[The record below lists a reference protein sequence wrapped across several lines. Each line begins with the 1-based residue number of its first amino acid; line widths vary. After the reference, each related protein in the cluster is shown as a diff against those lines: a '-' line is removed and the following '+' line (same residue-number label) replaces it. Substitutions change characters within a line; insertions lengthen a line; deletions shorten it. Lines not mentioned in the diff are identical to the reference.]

1 MSNNFPIKKY
11 FSLKNF
17 FLEYRN
23 NIQKSLLNV
32 DLNKIEMAAEIIEK
46 KIKNNNNIFVCGNGG
61 SASIANHYVTDFT
74 KMLRTKTKLKPKLF
88 SLNSNSGLIS
98 AISNDIGYESVF
110 TYQAETYCK
119 KSDLII
125 IISSSGNSKNIINL
139 VKFAKKKRI
148 KKIGFC
154 GFKGGNLNNNSDINI
169 HINTNNYGLV
179 EDCHHIL
186 MHSIA
191 QYIRQKNI
199 KSKVNRIIF

>member
-17 FLEYRN
+17 FFEYRN

-32 DLNKIEMAAEIIEK
+32 DLNKIELAAEIIEK
-46 KIKNNNNIFVCGNGG
+46 KIKKNNNIFVCGNGG

-74 KMLRTKTKLKPKLF
+74 KMIQTNTKLKPKIF

-98 AISNDIGYESVF
+98 AISNDISYESIF

-119 KSDLII
+119 KNDLII

-139 VKFAKKKRI
+139 VKFAKKK
-148 KKIGFC
+148 KNK
-154 GFKGGNLNNNSDINI
+154 NNWF
-169 HINTNNYGLV
+169 LWFQRRLF
-179 EDCHHIL
+179 E
-186 MHSIA
+186 
-191 QYIRQKNI
+191 Q
-199 KSKVNRIIF
+199 

>member
-1 MSNNFPIKKY
+1 MSNNFPTKKY
-11 FSLKNF
+11 SSSKKF
-17 FLEYRN
+17 FLEYKN
-23 NIQKSLLNV
+23 NIYKSLLNV

-46 KIKNNNNIFVCGNGG
+46 KIKKKYNIFVCGNGG
-61 SASIANHYVTDFT
+61 SASIADHYVTDFT
-74 KMLRTKTKLKPKLF
+74 KMIRTKTKLKPKMF

-98 AISNDIGYESVF
+98 AISNDMSYENIF
-110 TYQAETYCK
+110 AYQAETYCK
-119 KSDLII
+119 KNDLII

-139 VKFAKKKRI
+139 VKFAKKNKI
-148 KKIGFC
+148 KTIGFC
-154 GFKGGNLNNNSDINI
+154 GFKGGYLNNNADINI
-169 HINTNNYGLV
+169 HININNYGLV